1 MKYQDQIT
9 VQEQD
14 EILDVREA
22 AKHMQRAQPQNRF
35 IPHDFKAEGTDAPSL
50 PRPAHIQVP
59 EIAHRLGVGRL
70 KVYAMLEAGLI
81 PGIRFGR
88 KWIITRFAYETWER
102 TCGVKVSPMEVQ

>member
-1 MKYQDQIT
+1 MKYQDQLE

-14 EILDVREA
+14 EILDVTEA
-22 AKHMQRAQPQNRF
+22 AKHTQRAEPRNRF
-35 IPHDFKAEGTDAPSL
+35 IPHDFKAEGTDEPM

-59 EIAHRLGVGRL
+59 EIAYRLGVGRL

-88 KWIITRFAYETWER
+88 KWIITRFAYEAWER
-102 TCGVKVSPMEVQ
+102 TCGVRASSAEVQ